1 MKTHIQ
7 DFLLGM
13 ISVIIGMVFGIIIL
27 LLGVISVDNWH
38 KLTQQW
44 GFLRRWILNK

>member
-1 MKTHIQ
+1 VKTHIQ
-7 DFLLGM
+7 DFLIGM
-13 ISVIIGMVFGIIIL
+13 ISVIIGIILGIAIL

-44 GFLRRWILNK
+44 VFLRRWILNK